1 MNLARSLELLVN
13 VVHNRGPN
21 SRLLARSNLSHA
33 QFLQM
38 RYLLW
43 NPGASVGELA
53 DHVGISRPAATQG
66 VDRLVRRG
74 LVQRIGDTEDRRR
87 VHLQLT
93 ARGEA
98 IMRRTIEDMERE
110 LDDVVAK
117 MEPDERNALARGV
130 DAFLANALTDV
141 HLIEDVC
148 LGCVHQGDPECPVNV
163 ASLRLTGQP
172 VRCLLP
178 EEAGG
183 RRNRRVVV

>member
-33 QFLQM
+33 QFLRM

-43 NPGASVGELA
+43 DPGASVGELA

-66 VDRLVRRG
+66 VDRLVWRG

-98 IMRRTIEDMERE
+98 IIRRTIEDMERE

-117 MEPDERNALARGV
+117 M
-130 DAFLANALTDV
+130 
-141 HLIEDVC
+141 
-148 LGCVHQGDPECPVNV
+148 
-163 ASLRLTGQP
+163 
-172 VRCLLP
+172 
-178 EEAGG
+178 
-183 RRNRRVVV
+183 